1 MEQTVYL
8 RKANLR
14 DIPAIL
20 EIEQECFRE
29 DSFSREQ
36 FAYLIG
42 RSKGIFYVVVEQ
54 EQIIAYISLL
64 LHAVTGY
71 LIIYWIAA
79 HRDFRGRKLGLLLM

>member
-36 FAYLIG
+36 FTYLIG
-42 RSKGIFYVVVEQ
+42 RSKADYSLYLVVASCGNSLSENIFDSCPSGFQRSETG
-54 EQIIAYISLL
+54 
-64 LHAVTGY
+64 AVTDGTDDCY
-71 LIIYWIAA
+71 SS
-79 HRDFRGRKLGLLLM
+79 

>member
-1 MEQTVYL
+1 MEQTVHL

-42 RSKGIFYVVVEQ
+42 RSKGTYINRIRTIMIIGWLYSHGNKAIFH
-54 EQIIAYISLL
+54 I
-64 LHAVTGY
+64 
-71 LIIYWIAA
+71 
-79 HRDFRGRKLGLLLM
+79 

>member
-1 MEQTVYL
+1 MEQTVHL

-42 RSKGIFYVVVEQ
+42 RSKGTFYVVVT
-54 EQIIAYISLL
+54 I
-64 LHAVTGY
+64 
-71 LIIYWIAA
+71 
-79 HRDFRGRKLGLLLM
+79 

>member
-1 MEQTVYL
+1 MEQTVHL

-42 RSKGIFYVVVEQ
+42 VASCGNSLSENIFDSCPSGFQRSETG
-54 EQIIAYISLL
+54 
-64 LHAVTGY
+64 AVTDGTDDCY
-71 LIIYWIAA
+71 SS
-79 HRDFRGRKLGLLLM
+79 

>member
-1 MEQTVYL
+1 MEQTVHL

-42 RSKGIFYVVVEQ
+42 RSKGTFYVVVEQ
-54 EQIIAYISLL
+54 
-64 LHAVTGY
+64 
-71 LIIYWIAA
+71 
-79 HRDFRGRKLGLLLM
+79 